1 MKDFAGWV
9 PIRIHWKPDGLKVDW
24 AFLDDLRFTDPFFEQ
39 TVGHCLRHPANL
51 LFRHETSMAT
61 LAELNE
67 SSPGL
72 PPAGFIFHGSRC
84 GSTLISRMLA
94 ALPENVVISEAS
106 PIDAVLRSHLRD
118 PAITEEQRILWLRGL
133 LNALGQRRHAE
144 EKSMFVKF
152 DSWHTLFL
160 PVIQRAFP
168 SVPWIFVYREP
179 VEVLMSQSRQRGGQM
194 IPGVLEPAIF
204 GWDEPSL
211 RRMSLSEYGG
221 RVLARIGEAAL
232 EEARAGRGRLVNYRQ
247 LPGVVWPSLMRHWG
261 ADCAEQMPETV
272 ARVCR
277 FHAKN
282 PALIFEDDAQAK
294 RRSGRHAAIRP
305 PMARRGLPT
314 TGNGAVGAGPVIRS
328 RRRVR
333 RKQKLAQSAV
343 DAAILNQI
351 NALVMPASFGI
362 LSCSFS
368 LNFCRA

>member
-261 ADCAEQMPETV
+261 EDCAEQMPETV

-294 RRSGRHAAIRP
+294 NRAAPEGMRLFARQWLDGVYQQLETVRLAQAQSSGHAAASVENKSSPNP
-305 PMARRGLPT
+305 PLMP
-314 TGNGAVGAGPVIRS
+314 
-328 RRRVR
+328 
-333 RKQKLAQSAV
+333 QS
-343 DAAILNQI
+343 
-351 NALVMPASFGI
+351 
-362 LSCSFS
+362 
-368 LNFCRA
+368 